1 MSYRDDYDDRG
12 GGYGGGGGYRDDY
25 DRRDRGDRDRDRGYG
40 GSGGGYGWDRGSG
53 GRGGGRG
60 GTRVYCGNL
69 PMDIREREVDDIFYK
84 FGRIDDIQVGERI
97 DCSFC

>member
-40 GSGGGYGWDRGSG
+40 GSGGGYGRDRGSG
-53 GRGGGRG
+53 GRGGRSSALTGL
-60 GTRVYCGNL
+60 TLLASSFIHVSKIFILAWYIASC
-69 PMDIREREVDDIFYK
+69 IR
-84 FGRIDDIQVGERI
+84 
-97 DCSFC
+97 